1 MVMKTGGWPKKIR
14 LLGTD
19 WTVSDDRRIELDQRG
34 LRGRTICDSTLLEI
48 NTQDVSEASLRPVL
62 IHECLH
68 AMTEEMM
75 DGSLCPSEAQIRCLA
90 PMILAMLRD
99 NPKLVAFLTK
109 S

>member
-1 MVMKTGGWPKKIR
+1 MRTGGWPKKIR

-19 WTVSDDRRIELDQRG
+19 WMISDSKSVELNQRG
-34 LRGRTICDSTLLEI
+34 LRGRTTYETTLVEI
-48 NTQDVSEASLRPVL
+48 DTQDVSAASLRPVL

-68 AMTEEMM
+68 AMTGEML

-99 NPKLVAFLTK
+99 NPKLVAFLTEP
-109 S
+109 